1 MVESLEVI
9 PIRFDSQS
17 VPGHYYEVIERI
29 GSGSQGDVSLVL
41 RYNEDKEA
49 TGLYACKFI
58 K

>member
-1 MVESLEVI
+1 MVDSLEII

-41 RYNEDKEA
+41 RYNED
-49 TGLYACKFI
+49 
-58 K
+58 